1 MPDVTIRDLTFK
13 VNDARPGFW
22 AQAAHGNWEKPTYD
36 ILDACLDEDT
46 VCLDF
51 GAWVGPTVLYEAQ
64 RCRKVIAFEPDAA
77 AADELE
83 ANLALNPDFADRV
96 TVIRKAVWTQ
106 AGSRRMAAKT
116 APGDSMSSFVHR
128 DASVTF
134 DVECISVEEIA
145 AMVGPTDKLFI
156 KMDIE
161 GAEYDVAPCLA
172 PLLARERVD
181 CYVSFHPRFKAG
193 GHPRF
198 HKTFALTRKVFETFR
213 GFAITRVG
221 RKSLLPAGDVALM
234 ARLGLWLFEAKRG
247 FLFSRGRPPLR

>member
-1 MPDVTIRDLTFK
+1 MHSVTIRDISFQ

-22 AQAAHGNWEKPTYD
+22 RQAENGNWEKPTYD
-36 ILDACLDEDT
+36 ILDACVDEDT

-64 RCRKVIAFEPDAA
+64 RARKVIAFEPDPT

-83 ANLALNPDFADRV
+83 ANLALNPAFKDKV

-106 AGSRRMAAKT
+106 SGSRKMAAKT
-116 APGDSMSSFVHR
+116 APGDSMSSFVHK

-134 DVECISVEEIA
+134 DVDCISVDEIA
-145 AMVGPTDKLFI
+145 AMIGPNDKLFI

-161 GAEYDVAPCLA
+161 GAEYDVAPMLA
-172 PLLARERVD
+172 PLLQRERVD
-181 CYVSFHPRFKAG
+181 CFVSFHPRFAAG

-198 HKTFALTRKVFETFR
+198 HKTFAMTRRVFETFP
-213 GFAITRVG
+213 GFALTRVG
-221 RKSLLPAGDVALM
+221 RKSLLPAGDVKLL

-247 FLFSRGRPPLR
+247 FLFSKGRAPLR